1 MVAATPR
8 TLLDRVLDPLA
19 ECFTPE
25 VARRIVAISLDPA
38 IQSQL
43 DRLAEKA
50 NEGQLTEAERG
61 EYAELIEALDILGIL
76 KAKARVSL
84 IERRG

>member
-8 TLLDRVLDPLA
+8 TLLDKILDPLA
-19 ECFTPE
+19 RCFTPE
-25 VARRIVAISLDPA
+25 VARRITSVSLDPT
-38 IQSQL
+38 IQSRL
-43 DRLAEKA
+43 DQLAERA
-50 NEGQLTEAERG
+50 NEGQLTEEERG

-76 KAKARVSL
+76 KAKARMSL

>member
-8 TLLDRVLDPLA
+8 TLLDRILDPLA
-19 ECFTPE
+19 ECFTPD
-25 VARRIVAISLDPA
+25 VARRVVALTLDSG
-38 IQSQL
+38 IQARL
-43 DRLAEKA
+43 DVLAERA
-50 NEGQLTEAERG
+50 NEGQLTEAERQ
-61 EYAELIEALDILGIL
+61 EYGELIEALDILGIL